1 MTVYRISP
9 TKKIRRRSIPDT
21 PPVSAAAM
29 RVLLVFLLLTAAL
42 SADAAD
48 RIEKSSSQGKG
59 PYWSQSI
66 ISGAGTGNMLDEYL
80 SPLEKTGLH
89 SFINH
94 ENFLDFGSVVHD
106 TDFGVTFGADLVNA
120 KLESPYYDLM
130 PVIMNPY
137 VFLQH
142 DIRFLTAEGNFG
154 GQLETGQQRASW
166 RVYSGGGINAAT
178 LFMIRNV
185 NNAAAI
191 YHSDIS
197 FIASVQGVLDFYLTP
212 FSWDPIPLSLSA
224 AISSS
229 LLTVYNSYPYAPTVQ
244 VKEQFSPEG
253 YFGTLEWGTVNKAW
267 KARAEAYLHMH
278 LSNGHT
284 ASFGYF
290 YFLYNLN
297 KLGLMQQGGQ
307 SCAAIGY
314 TIPFS
319 KPDAGRSR
327 L

>member
-1 MTVYRISP
+1 MPERI
-9 TKKIRRRSIPDT
+9 
-21 PPVSAAAM
+21 PVSAAAL
-29 RVLLVFLLLTAAL
+29 RVLLVCILLLAAA
-42 SADAAD
+42 SAASAEK
-48 RIEKSSSQGKG
+48 IEKDPIQNSS

-66 ISGAGTGNMLDEYL
+66 ISGAGIGNMLDEYI

-106 TDFGVTFGADLVNA
+106 TDVGVTFGADLVND
-120 KLESPYYDLM
+120 KLEFPYYDLM

-142 DIRFLTAEGNFG
+142 DVRFLTAGGDFG
-154 GQLETGQQRASW
+154 GQLQSGQQRASW

-178 LFMIRNV
+178 LFLIRNV

-191 YHSDIS
+191 CHSDIS
-197 FIASVQGVLDFYLTP
+197 LIASVQGVLDFYLTP
-212 FSWDPIPLSLSA
+212 FNWDPIPLSLSA
-224 AISSS
+224 AVSSS
-229 LLTVYNSYPYAPTVQ
+229 LLTLYNSYPYAPNIPVQ
-244 VKEQFSPEG
+244 EQFSPEG

-267 KARAEAYLHMH
+267 KARAEACLHMH
-278 LSNGHT
+278 LDNGHT

-290 YFLYNLN
+290 YFLYNFS
-297 KLGLMQQGGQ
+297 KLDLMQQGGQ

-319 KPDAGRSR
+319 KPGAERSR